1 MERSTFINEVKGLV
15 EWMKLRALVTPI
27 FGTNDIMV
35 DILEP
40 GRKSHKTFNCDKNDL
55 EEVREFLKK
64 SC

>member
-1 MERSTFINEVKGLV
+1 MDRNTFIKEVKGLV
-15 EWMKLRALVTPI
+15 GVMKLRALVTPI

-40 GRKSHKTFNCDKNDL
+40 GRKSHKTFNCDKNVL

-64 SC
+64 CC